1 MSLSTQL
8 WQAGPQGSSGSGWFI
23 PRQRVPSPVWSSD
36 WDKTRDTGVDRGRGV
51 GWLDDEGWLGLEVLR
66 GGDRKAHLALN

>member
-1 MSLSTQL
+1 M
-8 WQAGPQGSSGSGWFI
+8 
-23 PRQRVPSPVWSSD
+23 WSSD
-36 WDKTRDTGVDRGRGV
+36 WDKTRDTGVDRGWGV